1 MSSIKAEEKPF
12 SYQFFG
18 STVERFPEKEV
29 PERKHKSFYNIKSEI
44 GQDRSFNKSEH
55 AFLADTKRKP
65 EFLKV
70 NEKDKV
76 PGPGSY
82 KDNVKVEKKLKG
94 NKIQKFGTNSKRMF
108 QVKEKPDEVG
118 PGKY

>member
-1 MSSIKAEEKPF
+1 M
-12 SYQFFG
+12 
-18 STVERFPEKEV
+18 

>member
-1 MSSIKAEEKPF
+1 M
-12 SYQFFG
+12 
-18 STVERFPEKEV
+18 
-29 PERKHKSFYNIKSEI
+29 
-44 GQDRSFNKSEH
+44 
-55 AFLADTKRKP
+55 
-65 EFLKV
+65 KV